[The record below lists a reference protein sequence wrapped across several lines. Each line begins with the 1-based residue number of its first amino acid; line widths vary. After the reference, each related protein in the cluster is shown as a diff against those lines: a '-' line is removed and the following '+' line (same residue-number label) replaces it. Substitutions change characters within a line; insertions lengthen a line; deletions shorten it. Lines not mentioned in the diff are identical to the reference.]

1 MSPSLLPRS
10 APIAWTCILLVAIGA
25 TGCAT
30 VSPRDAL
37 ATLDTRSPLYKTDE
51 CKRARKVAERFEGRD
66 LARGGAG
73 LAAGVVVGVVA
84 APIMGVLEADAISK
98 KEAVVARL
106 RHACEGP
113 VIIDATDPER
123 RRVVTARQARALDE
137 ADAREAD
144 ADLQFSRGL
153 PVEDR
158 LARLESLRNKGLI
171 TPAEYEARRQQILSG
186 L

>member
-51 CKRARKVAERFEGRD
+51 CQRARKVAERFEGRD

-98 KEAVVARL
+98 KEAVVMWGCGAVLALSCATLGSVAWWYQPRL
-106 RHACEGP
+106 
-113 VIIDATDPER
+113 
-123 RRVVTARQARALDE
+123 
-137 ADAREAD
+137 
-144 ADLQFSRGL
+144 
-153 PVEDR
+153 
-158 LARLESLRNKGLI
+158 
-171 TPAEYEARRQQILSG
+171 
-186 L
+186 